1 LRVRAAVPGLPRSF
15 TTGREWRKPDNVL
28 EAPYQMLSSQV
39 RQDVGRAEASNLTGV
54 AETTLLTLGW
64 RAEAAKRARA
74 KFNDPLAVEAASRF
88 GGDLAKRFGKPTF
101 GPAIRAKWSD
111 SLIVEF
117 LARNPRALVLALGE
131 GLETQFWRVDNG
143 LVEWRSVDL
152 PEVLALRREILPP
165 HERNILI
172 EGSVTDPR
180 WLETIA
186 ADRPTLI
193 TAHGLLMYLERPD
206 VAQLLQNLAAKFGRA
221 DILFDTVPEW
231 TSHQTTTTG
240 MTLNRIYPLPP
251 MPFGAGIA
259 DLGKLC
265 QDAPALRIKS
275 ARSYGEV
282 FPSLTPLLSLLS
294 RWPHFRNKLSPALI
308 HAELDHERAIA
319 ASRAREASF

>member
-1 LRVRAAVPGLPRSF
+1 MLP
-15 TTGREWRKPDNVL
+15 
-28 EAPYQMLSSQV
+28 SQV
-39 RQDVGRAEASNLTGV
+39 RQDVGHAEASNLNGV

-64 RAEAAKRARA
+64 RAEAAKRACA
-74 KFNDPLAVEAASRF
+74 NFNDPRAVEAASRF

-101 GPAIRAKWSD
+101 GPVIRAKWSD
-111 SLIVEF
+111 SLIAEF
-117 LARNPRALVLALGE
+117 LARSPRARVLALGE

-152 PEVLALRREILPP
+152 PEVIAMRREILPS

-172 EGSVTDPR
+172 ESSVTDPR

-193 TAHGLLMYLERPD
+193 TAQGLLMYLDRAD
-206 VAQLLQNLAAKFGRA
+206 VVQLLQNLAAKFGRA

-231 TSHQTTTTG
+231 MSRRTTTTG
-240 MTLNRIYPLPP
+240 MKLNRVYPIPP
-251 MPFGAGIA
+251 MPFGVGIA

-265 QDAPALRIKS
+265 QDAAALRIKS

-282 FPSLTPLLSLLS
+282 FPSLTPFLSVLT
-294 RWPHFRNKLSPALI
+294 RWPYFRNKLSAALI
-308 HAELDHERAIA
+308 HAELDHGRAIA
-319 ASRAREASF
+319 ASRARGASF